1 MIIYQ
6 RRMFTINKP
15 KMRENMPSNSNN
27 ILECENGDVH
37 NENNVTEYD
46 DKQIAE
52 KTIDSICTSTQTK
65 TIVPKISF
73 LLSHN
78 KATAES
84 TIANDLLQYR
94 NAIEVDD
101 ELYDNKKLNASNQA
115 KPTDAN
121 DTDRDAYGQ
130 ACHYTTDDD
139 GPLDLSLSS
148 GHRKHQDCS
157 DTDSEDS
164 NSIEDDK
171 IAEKAAYKKNLI
183 KRYRK

>member
-1 MIIYQ
+1 
-6 RRMFTINKP
+6 MFAINKP

-27 ILECENGDVH
+27 ILECENDDVN

-46 DKQIAE
+46 DKQIVVG
-52 KTIDSICTSTQTK
+52 KNDSICTSSQARTN
-65 TIVPKISF
+65 VPKISF

-84 TIANDLLQYR
+84 TEHIANDLLQYR

-101 ELYDNKKLNASNQA
+101 ELYDNNKRNASNQA
-115 KPTDAN
+115 KPTEAN
-121 DTDRDAYGQ
+121 GTDRDAYGQ
-130 ACHYTTDDD
+130 PCHSDDD

-148 GHRKHQDCS
+148 GHRKHQDFS